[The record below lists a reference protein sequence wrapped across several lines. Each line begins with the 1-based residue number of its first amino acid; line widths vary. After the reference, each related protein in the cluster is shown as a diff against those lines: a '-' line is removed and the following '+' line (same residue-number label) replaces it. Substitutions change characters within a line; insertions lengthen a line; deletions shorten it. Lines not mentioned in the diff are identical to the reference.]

1 MTLNFTVLTRNPRC
15 VKHNDL
21 FKVISLMKMSKKI
34 KILTERKLTATD
46 KFQNAREKYK
56 KLDELDERM
65 KLKLETLAS
74 DIEIQLENVESQFV
88 DAKVKVS

>member
-1 MTLNFTVLTRNPRC
+1 
-15 VKHNDL
+15 
-21 FKVISLMKMSKKI
+21 MSKKI

-65 KLKLETLAS
+65 KLKLENLAS
-74 DIEIQLENVESQFV
+74 DIEIQLENVESQLV
-88 DAKVKVS
+88 DAKVKVPKFVYI

>member
-1 MTLNFTVLTRNPRC
+1 
-15 VKHNDL
+15 
-21 FKVISLMKMSKKI
+21 MSKKI

-56 KLDELDERM
+56 TLDELDERM
-65 KLKLETLAS
+65 KLKLENLAS

>member
-1 MTLNFTVLTRNPRC
+1 
-15 VKHNDL
+15 
-21 FKVISLMKMSKKI
+21 MSKKL
-34 KILTERKLTATD
+34 KILTERKFTATD

-65 KLKLETLAS
+65 KLKLENLAS

>member
-1 MTLNFTVLTRNPRC
+1 
-15 VKHNDL
+15 
-21 FKVISLMKMSKKI
+21 MSKKI

>member
-1 MTLNFTVLTRNPRC
+1 
-15 VKHNDL
+15 
-21 FKVISLMKMSKKI
+21 MSKKI

-65 KLKLETLAS
+65 KLKLENLAS

>member
-1 MTLNFTVLTRNPRC
+1 
-15 VKHNDL
+15 
-21 FKVISLMKMSKKI
+21 MSKKI

-65 KLKLETLAS
+65 KLKLENLAN
-74 DIEIQLENVESQFV
+74 DIEIQLENVESQLV